1 MSWPVNGE
9 KLFPLYPISVVIHSM
24 NAIADDSLDLL
35 SPWFNFFCALFA
47 FCMETSVRGG
57 CRKVD

>member
-35 SPWFNFFCALFA
+35 SRWFNFFVPFLPFA
-47 FCMETSVRGG
+47 WRRLYAVVVG
-57 CRKVD
+57 K

>member
-24 NAIADDSLDLL
+24 NAIADDSLDLYIMVVQ
-35 SPWFNFFCALFA
+35 FFCVFLPFA
-47 FCMETSVRGG
+47 WRRLYAVVVG
-57 CRKVD
+57 K